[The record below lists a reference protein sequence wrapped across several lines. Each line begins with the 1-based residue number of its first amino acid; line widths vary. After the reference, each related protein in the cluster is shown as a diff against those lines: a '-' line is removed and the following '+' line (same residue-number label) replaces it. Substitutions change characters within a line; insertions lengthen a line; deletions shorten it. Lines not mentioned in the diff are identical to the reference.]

1 MQVLNRPISTP
12 LFVRWQRLQHRL
24 VPFLFVV
31 LGAAAAWRLWREAP
45 RITAVGQVDLQT
57 VNIRSPAAGEVAE
70 PPPGKP
76 ASPRLIDTVAP
87 GQVLACVRTT
97 DGKLVDIT
105 APFGGQVVK
114 VDCYPGQTVVSGQT
128 LFRIASDRGLSIT
141 TYVRSDQRARPEPGM
156 AVDVREESD
165 AGRTFHAVI
174 ERVGPQYEPIPSAQ
188 LRDRKAEEWGVPVI
202 ISLPPDAKLKP
213 GELVYVGWLPTTSA
227 GGG

>member
-1 MQVLNRPISTP
+1 VQPLNRPILTP
-12 LFVRWQRLQHRL
+12 LFIRWQRLQQRL
-24 VPFLFVV
+24 VPFLFVA

-45 RITAVGQVDLQT
+45 RITAVGQVDLET
-57 VNIRSPAAGEVAE
+57 VNVRSPADGEAAD
-70 PPPGKP
+70 PPPDSP
-76 ASPRLIDTVAP
+76 PSPRLIDAVAP
-87 GQVLACVRTT
+87 GQVLARVRTT
-97 DGKLVDIT
+97 DGKLLDIT

-114 VDCYPGQTVVSGQT
+114 VDCNPGQAVASGQT

-156 AVDVREESD
+156 AVDIREESD
-165 AGRTFHAVI
+165 AARTFHAVI

-202 ISLPPDAKLKP
+202 ISLPPEAKLKP
-213 GELVYVGWLPTTSA
+213 GELVYVGWLPAASA